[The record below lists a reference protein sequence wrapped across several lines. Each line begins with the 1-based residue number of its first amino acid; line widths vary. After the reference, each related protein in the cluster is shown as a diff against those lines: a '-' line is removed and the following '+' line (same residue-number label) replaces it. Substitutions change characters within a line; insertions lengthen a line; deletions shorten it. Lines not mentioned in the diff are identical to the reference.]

1 MLSEALPHARLED
14 REIPLGMQ
22 PPAVDDADAAIVVVT
37 IVDEPL
43 ILIDSAAHL
52 TGIQQLSLE
61 KPATR
66 WTRRL
71 QTLRW
76 LVKLSGSKLLGRT
89 TGIRLLVKAR
99 RLAPVPGNAPDS

>member
-1 MLSEALPHARLED
+1 LTAFLRRHGWATET
-14 REIPLGMQ
+14 
-22 PPAVDDADAAIVVVT
+22 VT
-37 IVDEPL
+37 YEPL

-61 KPATR
+61 KPAAR

-99 RLAPVPGNAPDS
+99 RLAPVPGDAPDS